1 MFSNRTTSTKQ
12 FRTTRTNRYLA
23 KNLVLNKI
31 KDNLGGQLKC
41 AFTGGAKL
49 EFEVQQFFGD
59 IGIPIIEGYG
69 LTETSPIIVTEKYGP
84 TEFTQ
89 GGLQEAPGVQV
100 YICEQNSSKV
110 LPMETEGEICVVG
123 PNVMIGYHNRDEET
137 SEVIFD
143 LDGHRAFRTGDM
155 GVLCQ
160 NRTLTITGR
169 CKELYVVCVFRLIF
183 LYSQL
188 IIASLTGTN

>member
-1 MFSNRTTSTKQ
+1 M
-12 FRTTRTNRYLA
+12 
-23 KNLVLNKI
+23 
-31 KDNLGGQLKC
+31 
-41 AFTGGAKL
+41 
-49 EFEVQQFFGD
+49 QQFFGD

-100 YICEQNSSKV
+100 YICEQNSANV
-110 LPMETEGEICVVG
+110 LPLGTEGEICVVG

-137 SEVIFD
+137 REVIFD
-143 LDGHRAFRTGDM
+143 LDGQRAFRTGDM
-155 GVLCQ
+155 GVLCE

-169 CKELYVVCVFRLIF
+169 CKEL
-183 LYSQL
+183 
-188 IIASLTGTN
+188 